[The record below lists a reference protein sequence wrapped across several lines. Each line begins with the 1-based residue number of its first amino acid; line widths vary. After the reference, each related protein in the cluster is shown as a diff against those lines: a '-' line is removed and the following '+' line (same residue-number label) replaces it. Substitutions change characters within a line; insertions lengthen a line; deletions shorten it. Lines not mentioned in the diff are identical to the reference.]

1 MDSPAYVSVQA
12 RSCAIPCTCRW
23 NRVFRSR
30 LVRAMETYSQVY
42 LIGGVAVLLLLFF
55 GELCRGLSPN

>member
-1 MDSPAYVSVQA
+1 M
-12 RSCAIPCTCRW
+12 
-23 NRVFRSR
+23 FRSR

-55 GELCRGLSPN
+55 GELCRGLSSNLVGRFKSHFDRR